1 MTDHRPPS
9 TEGGAS
15 APVGIRARAAAL
27 LAHPLT
33 LPVYVP
39 TMLLAFCAGMLIP
52 TLPIYARSFDVSY
65 GVVGLVLAA
74 EALGTLLGDVPAGI
88 LFGRLGMRRSML
100 TGLATLAAAVGLMG
114 FAQNPW
120 QLFFFSFTGGMGMAL
135 WNISRHAYLT
145 DATPAYKRGT
155 AIAVFGGINR
165 IGTFLGPAVGGIIA
179 ATFDLRAPFWLYAG
193 LAGAALIFPALFARD
208 DISPRSAHRG
218 GVRGHTLH
226 LWRVLHENYRT
237 LTPAG
242 AGQLL
247 AQMVRAA
254 RKIVVPLFGADI
266 LGLSVQE
273 IGWIVSLSSL
283 VDMSLFP
290 VAGTIMDRVG
300 RKYAIVPCFLIQ
312 GIAMALIP
320 FTTGYYT
327 FLAATMLIGFGNG
340 LGSGTMMTL
349 GADLAPKDSMGEFL
363 GVWRLIGDAGQTGAP
378 IAVGGVAD
386 LVGLAPATFLMG
398 GVGIA
403 AAGVFLLF
411 VPETLHNTRTQAVS
425 DAST

>member
-1 MTDHRPPS
+1 M
-9 TEGGAS
+9 
-15 APVGIRARAAAL
+15 RARTAAA

-39 TMLLAFCAGMLIP
+39 TMLLAFCAGMLVP
-52 TLPIYARSFDVSY
+52 TLPLYARSFGVSY

-74 EALGTLLGDVPAGI
+74 EALGMLLGDVPAGI

-100 TGLATLAAAVGLMG
+100 VGLGTLAAAVGMMG
-114 FAQNPW
+114 FARGPW
-120 QLFFFSFTGGMGMAL
+120 ELFAYSFVAGLGMAI
-135 WNISRHAYLT
+135 WNITRHAYLT
-145 DATPAYKRGT
+145 DATPSHKRGT

-179 ATFDLRAPFWLYAG
+179 ATFSLRAPFLLYAV
-193 LAGAALIFPALFARD
+193 LAAAALIFPALYARD
-208 DISPRSAHRG
+208 DISPRTAHRG

-226 LWRVLHENYRT
+226 LWNVLHDNYRT

-242 AGQLL
+242 MGQLL

-266 LGLSVQE
+266 LGLSVEQ

-290 VAGTIMDRVG
+290 VAGAMMDRLG

-349 GADLAPKDSMGEFL
+349 GADLAPKDAMGEFL
-363 GVWRLIGDAGQTGAP
+363 GVWRLIGDAGHTGAP
-378 IAVGGVAD
+378 IAVGAVAD
-386 LVGLAPATFLMG
+386 LVGLVPATFLMG
-398 GVGIA
+398 GVGMA
-403 AAGVFLLF
+403 AAAVFMLF
-411 VPETLHNTRTQAVS
+411 VPETLHTTRPQPIP
-425 DAST
+425 DPST